1 LNKKLNWIEFFLN
14 AQYAEYQSSENTIL
28 AYKHDL
34 NSFIDFLIKENAT
47 LDTASQKDIENY
59 MIHLDHN
66 GLAASTRA
74 RRLSAIK
81 GFYRFAYEEK
91 LLSNNPSLKLRQP
104 KLPKKLPGTLSEND
118 VEALLNAAK
127 NVGKSFADK
136 VRNQCLLEV
145 LYATGM
151 RVSELVS
158 LPVTAAKNNSNM
170 LYITGKGGKER
181 LVPLSSTAQKSLK
194 KWLVEWQKTA
204 KARERKTEAKQRYLF
219 PSNSKKG
226 HLSRIRFYKLIKE
239 IALIANLNPTF
250 ISPHTLRHAFAT
262 HLLANGADLR
272 SIQTLLGHSDISSTE
287 IYTHVLTKRLTDL
300 VENHHPLAN
309 SK

>member
-1 LNKKLNWIEFFLN
+1 LSKKLNLIEFFLN
-14 AQYAEYQSSENTIL
+14 AQYAEYQLSENTIL

-34 NSFIDFLIKENAT
+34 NNFMNFLIKEQGTLYTAT
-47 LDTASQKDIENY
+47 QKDIENY
-59 MIHLDHN
+59 MINLDQK
-66 GLAASTRA
+66 GLAASTRS
-74 RRLSAIK
+74 RKLSAIK
-81 GFYRFAYEEK
+81 GLYRFAYEEK
-91 LLSNNPSLKLRQP
+91 LRLDNPSLKFHQP
-104 KLPKKLPGTLSEND
+104 KLQKRLPVTLSEND

-127 NVGKSFADK
+127 NVGRSVSDK
-136 VRNQCLLEV
+136 LRNQCLIEI

-158 LPVTAAKNNSNM
+158 LPATATKNNPNM
-170 LYITGKGGKER
+170 LYIIGKGGKER
-181 LVPLSSTAQKSLK
+181 LVPLSITAKNSLK
-194 KWLVEWQKTA
+194 DWLVEWEKISQETKKKT
-204 KARERKTEAKQRYLF
+204 RIEQRYLF
-219 PSNSKKG
+219 PSSSKNG

-239 IALIANLNPTF
+239 IALMANLNPIS

-272 SIQTLLGHSDISSTE
+272 AIQILLGHSDISSTE

-309 SK
+309 PK

>member
-1 LNKKLNWIEFFLN
+1 MENKLNWMEFFLN
-14 AQYAEYQSSENTIL
+14 TQYAEYQSSVNTVL

-34 NSFIDFLIKENAT
+34 NDFINFLIKENVS
-47 LDTASQKDIENY
+47 LDTASQKNIENY
-59 MIHLDHN
+59 MIHLDQK

-81 GFYRFAYEEK
+81 GFYIFTFEEK
-91 LLSNNPSLKLRQP
+91 LRNNNPSLKIKQP
-104 KLPKKLPGTLSEND
+104 KLSKKLPTTLSEGD
-118 VEALLNAAK
+118 VEELLKAAK
-127 NVGKSFADK
+127 NVGKSFADQ
-136 VRNQCLLEV
+136 VRNQCLMEV

-151 RVSELVS
+151 RVTELVT
-158 LPVTAAKNNSNM
+158 LPATAAKSNSNM
-170 LYITGKGGKER
+170 LYVTGKGGKER

-194 KWLVEWQKTA
+194 KWSVEWQKIAHT
-204 KARERKTEAKQRYLF
+204 RKRKLGAEPRYLF

-239 IALIANLNPTF
+239 IALAANLNPTS